1 MTLSVLSLARRHV
14 LRDLYERCE
23 PIEESIP
30 VYFVSDQELVGHADQ
45 SLGHYADAFSFHLD
59 PDFCKKLSGGQFGYT
74 IGYEPV
80 DPKAKG
86 SRTRLK
92 LTSITLTPRKT
103 YEKPVKSG
111 APIKEKVVEPGE

>member
-1 MTLSVLSLARRHV
+1 MALSVLSLARRHV
-14 LRDLYERCE
+14 LGDFYERCE
-23 PIEESIP
+23 AIEESIP
-30 VYFVSDQELVGHADQ
+30 VYFGSDHELVGHADQ
-45 SLGHYADAFSFHLD
+45 SLGQYADAFTFHLD

-74 IGYEPV
+74 LGYDPV

-103 YEKPVKSG
+103 YKKFAKNVP
-111 APIKEKVVEPGE
+111 PINEKVVEPSE

>member
-1 MTLSVLSLARRHV
+1 MALSVLSLARRHV
-14 LRDLYERCE
+14 LGDLYERCE

-59 PDFCKKLSGGQFGYT
+59 PHFCKKLSGGQFGYM

-86 SRTRLK
+86 SRIRLK

-103 YEKPVKSG
+103 YEKPVKNV
-111 APIKEKVVEPGE
+111 APIKEKVVGSSE